1 MHKETRLKVSVII
14 PTYHDWDRLLLCII
28 ALKQQTYP
36 KELFEVIIV
45 NNDPN
50 DMPPPGYNLPAGFR
64 LITEAKPGSY
74 AARNAALKIAT
85 GDIYG
90 FTDSDCIPF
99 PGWIESAV
107 KILEN
112 KKYSRVAGNIELY
125 YDNPKKPTS
134 AELYEKVFA
143 FKQRNYVKQ
152 YNAAVTGNMF
162 TWKYVMDQVGHFNDN
177 LFSGGDFEW
186 SSRAQKNGFNI
197 TFGEDV
203 SIYHPARK
211 DLNLLVK
218 KSKRV
223 SGGHAMMNGKNRLSL
238 IIRYIKAVKPPFYTI
253 KEIIEY
259 GKELTVI
266 QKLQV
271 FLTRYYIDYICS
283 QEALLISLGKPSN
296 RE

>member
-1 MHKETRLKVSVII
+1 MHTEKKLKVSVIV
-14 PTYHDWDRLLLCII
+14 PTYRDWDRLLLCII

-36 KELFEVIIV
+36 KELIEVIIV

-50 DMPPPGYNLPAGFR
+50 DKPPAGYVLPSGFQ
-64 LITEAKPGSY
+64 LLTESKPGSY
-74 AARNAALKIAT
+74 AARNAALKVAT

-107 KILEN
+107 KILE
-112 KKYSRVAGNIELY
+112 KQKYSRIAGNIELY
-125 YDNPKKPTS
+125 YENPQKPTS

-143 FKQRNYVKQ
+143 FKQRNYVNKHH
-152 YNAAVTGNMF
+152 AAVTGNMF
-162 TWKYVMDQVGHFNDN
+162 TWKYVMDKVGNFNDS

-186 SSRAQKNGFNI
+186 SSRAHQSGFNI
-197 TFGEDV
+197 VFGEEV

-211 DLNLLVK
+211 DLDLLVM

-223 SGGHAMMNGKNRLSL
+223 TGGHAMMNRRNRMSAFV
-238 IIRYIKAVKPPFYTI
+238 RYIKAVKPPFYTI
-253 KEIIEY
+253 SEILEY

-266 QKLQV
+266 QKFKV

-283 QEALLISLGKPSN
+283 QEALLISLGKTSN
-296 RE
+296 RQ